1 MTKQKFLDA
10 ILDDMAEL
18 VARLILLP
26 LEAAVFVLIVTAANA
41 AFGTNGAMWAAILYF
56 VMWLKGE
63 GE

>member
-1 MTKQKFLDA
+1 MTKQKFQDA
-10 ILDDMAEL
+10 FIEALVEL

-26 LEAAVFVLIVTAANA
+26 VEAALFVLVVTAANA